1 MRPLCVT
8 FSFTALLLLMLLSG
22 PATAHGYEI
31 GDLVIDHL
39 WSRATSARN
48 GATYMILVNEGEEA
62 DRLVKAASP
71 VATKAELHIHLMEN
85 NVMKMRP
92 VEAVEMHPGEPTVLW
107 PGGLHIMLIGL
118 NKPLEVGDSFPLTLT
133 FEKAG
138 SVEVEVNVEK
148 TGQMGE
154 EDMQEPA
161 SCSVCAARHAR
172 QARPGTQDDRQNIP
186 VD

>member
-1 MRPLCVT
+1 M
-8 FSFTALLLLMLLSG
+8 LLMLLSG
-22 PATAHGYEI
+22 SATAYGYEI
-31 GDLVIDHL
+31 GDLVIDHP
-39 WSRATSARN
+39 WSRATSARDD
-48 GATYMILVNEGEEA
+48 ATYMTLVNEGEEA

-71 VATKAELHIHLMEN
+71 VATRAELHIHLMEN

-92 VEAVEMHPGEPTVLW
+92 VETLEVHPGEPTVLR

-118 NKPLEVGDSFPLTLT
+118 NKPLEMGDSFPLTLT

-148 TGQMGE
+148 TGQIGE
-154 EDMQEPA
+154 EYMQGSA
-161 SCSVCAARHAR
+161 CSVCAARHAR
-172 QARPGTQDDRQNIP
+172 HARPGMQDNRQNIP